1 VTFLPSSSTL
11 SQGRSEGERKIS
23 QDIRCALLADR
34 HFGLSDG
41 VRGLLETS
49 FEVVV
54 MVADEL
60 SLFEA
65 IERMKADLAVVD
77 LSLTRG
83 NGLKL
88 ISQLRLRFPNLK
100 LIAISVHDEPSVGRA
115 AVQAGADNFV
125 VKRAIATDLIPA
137 VDAALAGERSRIY
150 D

>member
-1 VTFLPSSSTL
+1 
-11 SQGRSEGERKIS
+11 
-23 QDIRCALLADR
+23 
-34 HFGLSDG
+34 
-41 VRGLLETS
+41 
-49 FEVVV
+49 

-88 ISQLRLRFPNLK
+88 ISQLRLRFPDVK

-115 AVQAGADNFV
+115 ALQAGADNFV

-137 VDAALAGERSRIY
+137 VDAALAGERSGVH
-150 D
+150 DQS